1 MEQKSGRS
9 ILADRF
15 RIGVDIGGTFT
26 DFTLID
32 METGEIRV
40 EKCLTTHGAPE
51 DAVLTGIGLLER
63 EVPGLLPDTAR
74 FVHAT
79 TLVTNTILERKG
91 ARTGLLTTRGF
102 RDILEIQREVRY
114 DLFDM
119 FIRMPEPLV
128 PRHLRLEATER
139 VLADGTVRTELSEED
154 VLAAAR
160 HFRQHQVEA
169 VAIAFLHSYKNPA
182 HEDRAAEILA
192 RELPG
197 VVISKSSVVH
207 PEPKEYERSSTTVTD
222 AYVKRVLASYLDR
235 LQAQLEQRGFRRRM
249 FMMLS
254 NGGTTAIEAAKQV
267 PIQLV
272 ESGPAAGVEAAAFYG
287 KLLGIRR
294 LLSFDMGGTT
304 AKLCV
309 IEDGRAARTREFEV
323 DRVHRFKKGS
333 GLPVMVP
340 VYDLLEIG
348 SGGGSIARLNDLGL
362 LQVGPDSAG
371 SEPGPV
377 CYGGG
382 GTEPTVTDADLILG
396 HLDADSFLGGS
407 MKLARQAAYDAIRSK
422 LAEPGGISVERAAS
436 GICEL
441 VNETMASAARMY
453 VAEKGSSPSEL
464 TMLAF
469 GGAGPVHAVGLAR
482 KLGCP
487 RVVIPPLP
495 GVMSSFG
502 LLVAPIAF
510 ERGRPVKELLD
521 RTDLARLAALFDE
534 AEADARANMPGESKP
549 VRQRFVDLRY
559 HGQDHTLEIDVAEG
573 AIDEAMRDQWKAAFV
588 AQYQSL
594 YGKIDSDNAIE
605 IAGVRVIL
613 SEMTAR
619 PELPR
624 LQTAGTPVPAATRK
638 LWSQPDMAYVDA
650 PVYRRAELPV
660 GAELAGPAI
669 VEERES
675 TTVIGVGDT
684 LSVNEVGCL
693 VITLASERQRD
704 GRPSEGALEVNDAA

>member
-1 MEQKSGRS
+1 M
-9 ILADRF
+9 DRF

-26 DFTLID
+26 DFTLVD
-32 METGEIRV
+32 NETGAISV
-40 EKCLTTHGAPE
+40 EKCLTTHGSPE
-51 DAVLTGIGLLER
+51 DAVLTGIGLLDR
-63 EVPGLLPDTAR
+63 ETPGVLADAAAL
-74 FVHAT
+74 VHAT

-102 RDILEIQREVRY
+102 RDVLEMQREVRY

-119 FIRMPEPLV
+119 FIRMPAPLV
-128 PRHLRLEATER
+128 PRHLRLEADER
-139 VLADGTVRTELSEED
+139 VLADGSVRTGLSEND

-160 HFRQHQVEA
+160 HFRDHEIEA
-169 VAIAFLHSYKNPA
+169 VAIAFLHAYRNPR

-207 PEPKEYERSSTTVTD
+207 PEPKEYERTSTTVTD
-222 AYVKRVLASYLDR
+222 AYVKRVLARYLDR
-235 LQAQLEQRGFRRRM
+235 LQTQLDERGFRRRM

-254 NGGTTAIEAAKQV
+254 NGGTTAIESAKEV

-287 KLLGIRR
+287 RLLGIRR

-309 IEDGRAARTREFEV
+309 IENGRAARTREFEV

-348 SGGGSIARLNDLGL
+348 SGGGSIARVNDLGL

-377 CYGGG
+377 CYGRGG
-382 GTEPTVTDADLILG
+382 LEPTVTDADLILG
-396 HLDADSFLGGS
+396 HLDAESFLGGS
-407 MKLARQAAYDAIRSK
+407 MTLERQAAHDAVRTR
-422 LAEPGGISVERAAS
+422 LAEPAGISVERAAS
-436 GICEL
+436 GISEL

-453 VAEKGSSPSEL
+453 ITEKGTSPSEL

-469 GGAGPVHAVGLAR
+469 GGAGPVHAMGLAR

-487 RVVIPPLP
+487 EVVIPPLP

-510 ERGRPVKELLD
+510 ERGKPVKALLD
-521 RTDLARLAALFDE
+521 RTDLGSVAALFAE
-534 AEADARANMPGESKP
+534 AEADARVNLPREARP
-549 VRQRFVDLRY
+549 VLHRFVDLRY
-559 HGQDHTLEIDVAEG
+559 HGQDHTLEIVVGKG
-573 AIDEAMRDQWKAAFV
+573 AIDAPMRERWKADFV
-588 AQYQSL
+588 AQYQAL

-613 SEMTAR
+613 AEMTPR
-619 PELPR
+619 PDLPK
-624 LQTAGTPVPAATRK
+624 LKMAGTPVPVATRR
-638 LWSQPDMAYVDA
+638 LWSQPDMVYVDA
-650 PVYRRAELPV
+650 PVFRRADLPV
-660 GAELAGPAI
+660 NAVLAGPAI

-675 TTVIGVGDT
+675 TTVIGAGEKLT
-684 LSVNEVGCL
+684 VNEIGCL
-693 VITLASERQRD
+693 IVTLGAARQTS
-704 GRPSEGALEVNDAA
+704 GRPSQETVEVDDAA